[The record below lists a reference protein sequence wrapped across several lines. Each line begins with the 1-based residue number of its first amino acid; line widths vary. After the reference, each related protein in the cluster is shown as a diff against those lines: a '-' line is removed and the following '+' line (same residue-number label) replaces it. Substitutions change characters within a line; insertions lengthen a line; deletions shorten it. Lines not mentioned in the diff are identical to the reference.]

1 MPRANPTT
9 VAAVVKHIHY
19 TGVKNSRERH
29 RDKEGPLSLQKNCAL
44 TVLRTLN
51 TQRTPVLVPSD
62 AELKDVAPSTTPFFT
77 QHSFTS
83 VHPKKKGSVD
93 SASAVSTTA
102 CTTTGT
108 NFVDFVNKHASIANH
123 PVSGKHQHF
132 SYNNPLRNKRE
143 LPNGKSDLPQFT
155 MSISNHGRQ
164 SVQPSRPPQKN
175 AKGKSNNCCC
185 CSQAHPLYQCEEFK
199 RKTPRERRSLVSSK
213 KLCPNCLK
221 DIEHSTDT
229 SPSSFRCR
237 IEGCGAFQ
245 HSLLHPTQLH
255 ISASEKKG
263 SVDSASAVSTTA
275 CTTACTTTGTE
286 DPGTI
291 LLQVVPLR
299 VMGADGLVVTTYAML
314 DSGSEI
320 TLVDPSLVSSLRLS
334 GQPDRLVLSTVNS
347 QEPQEGERVDLVV
360 ESLIDE
366 QPQQLQLKGVWSGK
380 ELNIPLRHQ
389 GITRDKAKWPHLQ
402 DVPFPEVARQKV
414 SLIIGTNVPEVFIPL
429 EVRCGNP
436 SDPIAIRS
444 CLGFAVLGRTVD
456 SSAQQCYDVHYI
468 HTATDDIS
476 LNYQVERF
484 WELESFGST
493 KPYTSMSVEDKCAEQ
508 IIHRTISKAN
518 DHYCMGLQWKNDQ
531 PSLPFNRAMA
541 KIRLHHLKRRLE
553 RDKDLY
559 EKYSSAISS
568 YATKGHAHK
577 LTKEE
582 AERRTNKTWYLP
594 HHPVISHNKPGKVHV
609 VFDAAAKFHGTSL
622 NDQLL
627 QGPDYINNLAGV
639 LMWFRQEEVGLTAD
653 IEQMFH
659 QVRVPAE
666 DCDALRFLWWSGD
679 LNDEPAEYQML
690 VHIFG
695 ATSSPCC
702 SNKALRQTADDNE
715 DKYGSEAAE
724 TVRLPEQPERS
735 PISPSYPR
743 KSQSTLNLELDQ
755 LPINRTLGL
764 HWDAE
769 RDVFCLK
776 AVSTKKPATKR
787 GILCTISSLF
797 DPLGFLSPF
806 ILPIKVLI
814 QDLWKGRVEWD
825 DEIQGHHLKVWRQ
838 WTGSLP
844 RLEDIKIPRCYRN
857 PDISN
862 SCTVQLHV
870 FSDASEY
877 AYSAAAYLRL
887 SDDHRD
893 EAHCSLVF
901 GKCRNAPLRRPTI
914 PRLEL
919 MASVMAVRISNT
931 IRAELDVP
939 IDNVIFWTDSLT
951 VLQYINNR
959 TRRFHCFVATRL
971 EEIHEHTTPDQWN
984 HVPGV
989 LNPADDG

>member
-1 MPRANPTT
+1 M
-9 VAAVVKHIHY
+9 
-19 TGVKNSRERH
+19 
-29 RDKEGPLSLQKNCAL
+29 
-44 TVLRTLN
+44 
-51 TQRTPVLVPSD
+51 
-62 AELKDVAPSTTPFFT
+62 
-77 QHSFTS
+77 
-83 VHPKKKGSVD
+83 
-93 SASAVSTTA
+93 
-102 CTTTGT
+102 
-108 NFVDFVNKHASIANH
+108 
-123 PVSGKHQHF
+123 
-132 SYNNPLRNKRE
+132 
-143 LPNGKSDLPQFT
+143 
-155 MSISNHGRQ
+155 
-164 SVQPSRPPQKN
+164 
-175 AKGKSNNCCC
+175 
-185 CSQAHPLYQCEEFK
+185 
-199 RKTPRERRSLVSSK
+199 
-213 KLCPNCLK
+213 
-221 DIEHSTDT
+221 
-229 SPSSFRCR
+229 
-237 IEGCGAFQ
+237 
-245 HSLLHPTQLH
+245 
-255 ISASEKKG
+255 
-263 SVDSASAVSTTA
+263 
-275 CTTACTTTGTE
+275 
-286 DPGTI
+286 
-291 LLQVVPLR
+291 
-299 VMGADGLVVTTYAML
+299 
-314 DSGSEI
+314 
-320 TLVDPSLVSSLRLS
+320 
-334 GQPDRLVLSTVNS
+334 
-347 QEPQEGERVDLVV
+347 
-360 ESLIDE
+360 
-366 QPQQLQLKGVWSGK
+366 
-380 ELNIPLRHQ
+380 
-389 GITRDKAKWPHLQ
+389 
-402 DVPFPEVARQKV
+402 
-414 SLIIGTNVPEVFIPL
+414 FIPL

-444 CLGFAVLGRTVD
+444 CLGFAVLGRTGD

-476 LNYQVERF
+476 LKYQVERF

-508 IIHRTISKAN
+508 IIHSTISKAN
-518 DHYCMGLQWKNDQ
+518 NHYCMGLLWKNDQ

-553 RDKDLY
+553 RDKDLH
-559 EKYSSAISS
+559 EKYSSAISG
-568 YATKGHAHK
+568 YVTKGHARK

-594 HHPVISHNKPGKVHV
+594 HHPVISPNKPGKIRV

-639 LMWFRQEEVGLTAD
+639 LMRFRQEEVVLVAD

-695 ATSSPCC
+695 ATYSPCC
-702 SNKALRQTADDNE
+702 ANKALRQTADDNE

-724 TVRLPEQPERS
+724 TVRRNFYVDDLLKSVQTTDQATALAVKLTAMLKEGGFHLTKFLSNRREVLSALPTQERAN
-735 PISPSYPR
+735 P
-743 KSQSTLNLELDQ
+743 TLNLELDQ

-769 RDVFCLK
+769 RDVFCFK
-776 AVSTKKPATKR
+776 TVATNKPATKR
-787 GILCTISSLF
+787 GILSTISSLF

-893 EAHCSLVF
+893 QAHCSLVF
-901 GKCRNAPLRRPTI
+901 GKCRNAPLKRPTI
-914 PRLEL
+914 PCLEL

-959 TRRFHCFVATRL
+959 TRRFHRFVATRL
-971 EEIHEHTTPDQWN
+971 EEIHEHTAPDQWN

-989 LNPADDG
+989 LNPADDGSRGLPIQAFQPRCRWWSGPEFLRHSQEHWPHRDVGDIAEDDKEAVTLKVSQNALILATGSSLDELMRRFSSWPQLVRSITWLIRFVHFVKSKRSVPPTANRGKIGLAETLAASKAIVKTVQRQYFQEDLEALESGKPMKKDSKLSKLCPVLIDGAICVGGRLRHAPVASQAMHPLVIPSQHPIALLLIHHHHEILGHAG

>member
-1 MPRANPTT
+1 MGNQTYQNSPCPSATMASRVCSHHGRLRRMPRANPTT

-19 TGVKNSRERH
+19 TGMKNLRERH
-29 RDKEGPLSLQKNCAL
+29 REKEGPLSLRKNCAL
-44 TVLRTLN
+44 TVLRTLK
-51 TQRTPVLVPSD
+51 TQRTPVLV
-62 AELKDVAPSTTPFFT
+62 
-77 QHSFTS
+77 QM
-83 VHPKKKGSVD
+83 
-93 SASAVSTTA
+93 
-102 CTTTGT
+102 
-108 NFVDFVNKHASIANH
+108 
-123 PVSGKHQHF
+123 PV
-132 SYNNPLRNKRE
+132 
-143 LPNGKSDLPQFT
+143 
-155 MSISNHGRQ
+155 
-164 SVQPSRPPQKN
+164 
-175 AKGKSNNCCC
+175 
-185 CSQAHPLYQCEEFK
+185 
-199 RKTPRERRSLVSSK
+199 
-213 KLCPNCLK
+213 
-221 DIEHSTDT
+221 
-229 SPSSFRCR
+229 
-237 IEGCGAFQ
+237 EGCGAFH

-299 VMGADGLVVTTYAML
+299 VMGADGLVVTNYAML

-334 GQPDRLVLSTVNS
+334 DQPDRLVLSTVNS

-360 ESLIDE
+360 E
-366 QPQQLQLKGVWSGK
+366 
-380 ELNIPLRHQ
+380 
-389 GITRDKAKWPHLQ
+389 
-402 DVPFPEVARQKV
+402 
-414 SLIIGTNVPEVFIPL
+414 VFIPL

-436 SDPIAIRS
+436 GDPIAIRS
-444 CLGFAVLGRTVD
+444 CLGFAVLGRTGD

-508 IIHRTISKAN
+508 IIHSTISKAN
-518 DHYCMGLQWKNDQ
+518 NHYCMDLLWKNDQ

-541 KIRLHHLKRRLE
+541 KIRLHHLKQRLE
-553 RDKDLY
+553 RDKDLH

-568 YATKGHAHK
+568 YVTKGHARK

-594 HHPVISHNKPGKVHV
+594 HHPVISPNKPGKVRV

-639 LMWFRQEEVGLTAD
+639 LMRFRQEEVVLVAD

-724 TVRLPEQPERS
+724 TVRRNFYVDDLLKSVQTTDQATALAVKLTAMLKEGGFHLTKFLSNRREVLSALPTQERAN
-735 PISPSYPR
+735 P
-743 KSQSTLNLELDQ
+743 TLNLELDQ

-764 HWDAE
+764 HWEAE
-769 RDVFCLK
+769 RDVFCFK
-776 AVSTKKPATKR
+776 TVSTNKPATKR
-787 GILCTISSLF
+787 GILSTISSLF

-877 AYSAAAYLRL
+877 AYSAGAYLRL

-893 EAHCSLVF
+893 QAHC
-901 GKCRNAPLRRPTI
+901 
-914 PRLEL
+914 
-919 MASVMAVRISNT
+919 
-931 IRAELDVP
+931 
-939 IDNVIFWTDSLT
+939 
-951 VLQYINNR
+951 
-959 TRRFHCFVATRL
+959 
-971 EEIHEHTTPDQWN
+971 
-984 HVPGV
+984 
-989 LNPADDG
+989 